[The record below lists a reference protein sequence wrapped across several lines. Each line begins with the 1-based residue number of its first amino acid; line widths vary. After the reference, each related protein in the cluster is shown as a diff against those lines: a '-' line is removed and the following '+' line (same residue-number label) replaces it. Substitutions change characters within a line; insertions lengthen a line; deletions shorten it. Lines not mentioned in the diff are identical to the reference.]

1 VIYDPWLRSPASF
14 ETAFLS
20 LCRDDKNKR
29 VLASMGLPLHGTTAN
44 SPPANTPLHAPMLRV
59 NYGKLVTD
67 SVSLREDQPPA
78 TKPPVSRALGRLGT
92 TAGTGKPVSRLDS
105 TIARLRGS
113 LGQRVEDRGSE
124 RLDPAGGGGG
134 GGGSASSRLSPVERK
149 VSREQEIFGPKVR

>member
-1 VIYDPWLRSPASF
+1 
-14 ETAFLS
+14 
-20 LCRDDKNKR
+20 
-29 VLASMGLPLHGTTAN
+29 MGLPLHGTTAN
-44 SPPANTPLHAPMLRV
+44 PPPANTPLHAPMLRV

-67 SVSLREDQPPA
+67 SVSLKEEEQPPA

-92 TAGTGKPVSRLDS
+92 TAGAGKPVSRLDS